1 MLPHLTLFGSIHA
14 ALAGFGIIAGA
25 IQFVLSKGGPIHR
38 ATGYA
43 YVYAMLVAD
52 ATALLVY
59 RFNGRFNLFHVG
71 AIVNFICIVLAIVPL
86 LLSPRPARWR
96 TIHYNFIAWSY
107 VSLISAAATEIT
119 ARLGLVTTRDQI
131 GLAALVLSFVTMAI
145 AYVVIR
151 KNRPPVNGPAAPNK
165 LIEQGGAPS

>member
-1 MLPHLTLFGSIHA
+1 VIPHLTLFGSIHA
-14 ALAGFGIIAGA
+14 ALAGFGIVAGA
-25 IQFVLSKGGPIHR
+25 IQFMLSKGGPIHR

-52 ATALLVY
+52 ATAMLVY
-59 RFNGRFNLFHVG
+59 RFNGHFNPFHVG

-96 TIHYNFIAWSY
+96 TMHYHFIAWSY

-119 ARLGLVTTRDQI
+119 ARSGWVTTRDRI
-131 GLAALVLSFVTMAI
+131 GLAALVLSLVTMAI
-145 AYVVIR
+145 AHVVIR
-151 KNRPPVNGPAAPNK
+151 KNRPPANVGPAPDR